1 MPGSIVEHMAATYQV
16 TPPEP
21 FAFSRPEEWTKWS
34 RRFERFRQASGLK
47 EKDEEAQV
55 NTLIYSMGDEADD
68 IMRSFGLAVEDAKN
82 YSTVLAKFEAHFV
95 KRRNVIFERAK
106 FNMRRQEEGE
116 SVDAFI
122 TALYGLAEHCGY
134 GNLHDEMVRDRIVV
148 GIRNAALSEKLQ
160 LDAELTLEKAV
171 TYVRQSETV
180 KQQQTLLRGGNTE
193 KPDTVIGAVQ
203 GTREPGQGSR
213 RQRSSQWTS
222 RGPTQN
228 QCGSSTVCSRCG
240 KFPAHD
246 REHCPAKDA
255 ICRKC
260 SKRGHYQAVCRSPA
274 KVGGVQAHTD
284 SSHEVFL
291 GAVETQDREP
301 ANPWAVTLQLNVRVI
316 EFQIDTGAE
325 VTVISEHAW
334 RQISCPPLSATQ
346 CRLRGPDTH
355 TLSVNGIFTGKH
367 RNGENE
373 AEEEIYVVKRLH
385 TPLLGRPA
393 IDQLGLLARVGT
405 VDRCHQSPKQQFPQL
420 FEGLGKLQGDYN
432 IELEPEAKPYV
443 LSTPRRVAIPLRKA
457 VEQELRRMEA
467 LGVIA
472 KVNEPTAWC
481 ACMVVVPKANGKVR
495 ICVDLTQN

>member
-1 MPGSIVEHMAATYQV
+1 M
-16 TPPEP
+16 
-21 FAFSRPEEWTKWS
+21 
-34 RRFERFRQASGLK
+34 
-47 EKDEEAQV
+47 

-68 IMRSFGLAVEDAKN
+68 IMRSFGLSVEDAKN

-106 FNMRRQEEGE
+106 FSMRRQEEGE

-122 TALYGLAEHCGY
+122 TALYGPAEHCGY

-240 KFPAHD
+240 KFPANY

-301 ANPWAVTLQLNVRVI
+301 ANPWAVTLQLNESNRI
-316 EFQIDTGAE
+316 PNRHGCRSYSDFGA
-325 VTVISEHAW
+325 
-334 RQISCPPLSATQ
+334 
-346 CRLRGPDTH
+346 RLETYQLPTTIGNPMQAERSRYPH
-355 TLSVNGIFTGKH
+355 SV
-367 RNGENE
+367 
-373 AEEEIYVVKRLH
+373 
-385 TPLLGRPA
+385 
-393 IDQLGLLARVGT
+393 
-405 VDRCHQSPKQQFPQL
+405 S
-420 FEGLGKLQGDYN
+420 
-432 IELEPEAKPYV
+432 
-443 LSTPRRVAIPLRKA
+443 
-457 VEQELRRMEA
+457 
-467 LGVIA
+467 
-472 KVNEPTAWC
+472 
-481 ACMVVVPKANGKVR
+481 
-495 ICVDLTQN
+495 

>member
-1 MPGSIVEHMAATYQV
+1 M
-16 TPPEP
+16 
-21 FAFSRPEEWTKWS
+21 
-34 RRFERFRQASGLK
+34 
-47 EKDEEAQV
+47 

-68 IMRSFGLAVEDAKN
+68 IMRSFGLSVEDAKN

-180 KQQQTLLRGGNTE
+180 KQQQTLLRDGNTM

-213 RQRSSQWTS
+213 RQRSSQWAS

-228 QCGSSTVCSRCG
+228 QCGSSTVCSRCW

-255 ICRKC
+255 ICI
-260 SKRGHYQAVCRSPA
+260 QARALPSSVQVASEGGRS
-274 KVGGVQAHTD
+274 
-284 SSHEVFL
+284 
-291 GAVETQDREP
+291 
-301 ANPWAVTLQLNVRVI
+301 
-316 EFQIDTGAE
+316 TGPY
-325 VTVISEHAW
+325 
-334 RQISCPPLSATQ
+334 R
-346 CRLRGPDTH
+346 
-355 TLSVNGIFTGKH
+355 
-367 RNGENE
+367 
-373 AEEEIYVVKRLH
+373 
-385 TPLLGRPA
+385 
-393 IDQLGLLARVGT
+393 
-405 VDRCHQSPKQQFPQL
+405 
-420 FEGLGKLQGDYN
+420 
-432 IELEPEAKPYV
+432 LEPRGVPGSSGNAGQGTCE
-443 LSTPRRVAIPLRKA
+443 PLGSDPT
-457 VEQELRRMEA
+457 VEQESNRIPIQHWCRSYSDFGARLETDQ
-467 LGVIA
+467 L
-472 KVNEPTAWC
+472 PTTIGNPMQAERSRYPHS
-481 ACMVVVPKANGKVR
+481 VS
-495 ICVDLTQN
+495 